1 MLQTVHGKGR
11 RTGICSPV
19 VRAGRIRR
27 ACVVTTSAAVARRC
41 TARLYYAGRCAAQV
55 VANGARGAP
64 QKSQRRNRVAEMC
77 SYVGRASSDPI
88 DPSYSSLRHSSS
100 SVCLSRTLFRVLS
113 DFWLLVAYGP
123 MILIRTGS
131 HVATAPTRSR
141 HSPHLSP
148 MEPDGRTDGA
158 QRNSYKPHL
167 VRCRTCCRRTI
178 SQVYCFEHALPL
190 KKPTGLRIRWRFKLG
205 ATRRDE
211 GRLQLPG

>member
-1 MLQTVHGKGR
+1 
-11 RTGICSPV
+11 
-19 VRAGRIRR
+19 
-27 ACVVTTSAAVARRC
+27 
-41 TARLYYAGRCAAQV
+41 
-55 VANGARGAP
+55 
-64 QKSQRRNRVAEMC
+64 MC

-88 DPSYSSLRHSSS
+88 HHTPLYDIRRPPFFSPE
-100 SVCLSRTLFRVLS
+100 SRTLFRVLS

-178 SQVYCFEHALPL
+178 SQVYCFEHSLPL